1 MRVYIDIPEDVLDD
15 FERTGFVT
23 KERRYNAD
31 FLRELVAFL
40 IVENARDLPTAM
52 RFSACLAQRREAKTL
67 EWQAEN
73 AARNYHGNY
82 IKKGEAA

>member
-1 MRVYIDIPEDVLDD
+1 MRVAIDIPEHVLDD
-15 FERTGFVT
+15 YQRTGFVT
-23 KERRYNAD
+23 RDQRTDAD

-52 RFSACLAQRREAKTL
+52 RFSAHLAQKREAKTL

-73 AARNYHGNY
+73 AARNYHGND
-82 IKKGEAA
+82 IAKGAA